1 MNRMYSRVRNS
12 LAIKVIFSTVLLS
25 LVVTGITGSVLNT
38 QLSAGVKDVNLSSAL
53 VEARSTIFTAEYRF
67 LLAQGEKDSVVQKV
81 VDDVISSAT
90 TLTSNEN
97 AREVVF
103 LRSPG
108 NTRENNY
115 EIASN
120 LLDPT
125 SIPSTLS
132 ERVRKNPD
140 LVYQYTNMNYLTG
153 TRIKGLAIGQKVQIP
168 NAGQYEMYIIFSLAN
183 QEKTLDLISRSLFL
197 GGFILLLLIALI
209 TWLVTRQVVS
219 PVREAAMIAAE
230 FTAGDFRKRL
240 KVESQDEISTLGLAF
255 NDMAESIEKQIAR
268 LENLSRVQ
276 QRFVS
281 DVSHE
286 LRTPLTTLRM
296 ASEVIYSSKE
306 GFDPVVARSAELLV
320 AQLDRFE
327 KLLEDLLEVSRFD
340 AEVAVLEAVDFDMVQ
355 LVQRCADDLSL
366 VAKERKTEIYVNSS
380 EPVIMIKADIRRVER
395 ILRNLLANAIDHSEE
410 LQIDVRI
417 EASEHDVAVGVRD
430 YGIGLDENALT
441 RVFDRFWRADPSR
454 ARTRGGT
461 GLGLSIALEDARLHN
476 GELEAW
482 GRPGRG
488 SHFVVTLPRNTWE
501 SIEARLIKLQP
512 EDYRAQFPQFL
523 ASVSGSIESRH
534 DCKVRPFAEL
544 SQLIFPSRCFG
555 CHRLG
560 PSICSACRSSWHP
573 HYYKTKVESL
583 TVHSALLYTPTAS
596 KIILAAKES
605 GLKGADDLLIEAII
619 HVLDKS
625 VPDTTLFRLVP
636 IPSSKASQRR
646 RGRSFVVDLVSQISQ
661 RTGIP
666 MIDCLQLSRR
676 VLDQSGLHRDERASN
691 LAGAFT
697 LISPARGE
705 LILID
710 DVVTTGAT
718 LREAARALNSQG
730 FQAIGSVTAITAC
743 VAQRL
748 R

>member
-1 MNRMYSRVRNS
+1 MYSRVRNS

-417 EASEHDVAVGVRD
+417 VASEHDVAVGVRD

-512 EDYRAQFPQFL
+512 EDYRA
-523 ASVSGSIESRH
+523 
-534 DCKVRPFAEL
+534 
-544 SQLIFPSRCFG
+544 
-555 CHRLG
+555 
-560 PSICSACRSSWHP
+560 
-573 HYYKTKVESL
+573 
-583 TVHSALLYTPTAS
+583 
-596 KIILAAKES
+596 
-605 GLKGADDLLIEAII
+605 
-619 HVLDKS
+619 
-625 VPDTTLFRLVP
+625 
-636 IPSSKASQRR
+636 
-646 RGRSFVVDLVSQISQ
+646 
-661 RTGIP
+661 
-666 MIDCLQLSRR
+666 
-676 VLDQSGLHRDERASN
+676 
-691 LAGAFT
+691 
-697 LISPARGE
+697 
-705 LILID
+705 
-710 DVVTTGAT
+710 
-718 LREAARALNSQG
+718 
-730 FQAIGSVTAITAC
+730 
-743 VAQRL
+743 
-748 R
+748 

>member
-1 MNRMYSRVRNS
+1 MNRIYSRVRNS

-90 TLTSNEN
+90 TLTSSEN

-125 SIPSTLS
+125 SIPSSLS
-132 ERVRKNPD
+132 ERVRKNPN
-140 LVYQYTNMNYLTG
+140 LVYQYTNMNYLSG
-153 TRIKGLAIGQKVQIP
+153 SRIKGLAIGQKVQIP
-168 NAGQYEMYIIFSLAN
+168 NAGQYEMYIIFSLVN

-197 GGFILLLLIALI
+197 GGFILLLLVALI
-209 TWLVTRQVVS
+209 TWLVVRQVVS
-219 PVREAAMIAAE
+219 PVREAAIIATE

-240 KVESQDEISTLGLAF
+240 KVESQDEIATLGLAF
-255 NDMAESIEKQIAR
+255 NEMAESIEQQIAR

-296 ASEVIYSSKE
+296 ASEVIFSSKDN
-306 GFDPVVARSAELLV
+306 FDPIVGRSAELLV

-340 AEVAVLEAVDFDMVQ
+340 AEVAVLEAVDFDMVL
-355 LVQRCADDLSL
+355 LVQRCADDLGL
-366 VAKERKTEIYVNSS
+366 VAKERKTEIYVSSS

-417 EASEHDVAVGVRD
+417 VASDHDVAVGVRD

-512 EDYRAQFPQFL
+512 EDYRA
-523 ASVSGSIESRH
+523 
-534 DCKVRPFAEL
+534 
-544 SQLIFPSRCFG
+544 
-555 CHRLG
+555 
-560 PSICSACRSSWHP
+560 
-573 HYYKTKVESL
+573 
-583 TVHSALLYTPTAS
+583 
-596 KIILAAKES
+596 
-605 GLKGADDLLIEAII
+605 
-619 HVLDKS
+619 
-625 VPDTTLFRLVP
+625 
-636 IPSSKASQRR
+636 
-646 RGRSFVVDLVSQISQ
+646 
-661 RTGIP
+661 
-666 MIDCLQLSRR
+666 
-676 VLDQSGLHRDERASN
+676 
-691 LAGAFT
+691 
-697 LISPARGE
+697 
-705 LILID
+705 
-710 DVVTTGAT
+710 
-718 LREAARALNSQG
+718 
-730 FQAIGSVTAITAC
+730 
-743 VAQRL
+743 
-748 R
+748 

>member
-1 MNRMYSRVRNS
+1 MNRIYSRVRNS

-120 LLDPT
+120 LLDPA
-125 SIPSTLS
+125 SIPATLS

-140 LVYQYTNMNYLTG
+140 LVYQYTNMNYVTG
-153 TRIKGLAIGQKVQIP
+153 TKIKGLAIGQKVQIP

-197 GGFILLLLIALI
+197 GGFILLLLVALI
-209 TWLVTRQVVS
+209 TWLVVRQVVS
-219 PVREAAMIAAE
+219 PVREAALIATE

-255 NDMAESIEKQIAR
+255 NEMAESIEKQIAR

-296 ASEVIYSSKE
+296 ASEVIYSTKDT
-306 GFDPVVARSAELLV
+306 FDPIVARSAELLV

-355 LVQRCADDLSL
+355 LVQRCADDLGL

-417 EASEHDVAVGVRD
+417 VASDHDLAVGVRD

-512 EDYRAQFPQFL
+512 EDY
-523 ASVSGSIESRH
+523 
-534 DCKVRPFAEL
+534 
-544 SQLIFPSRCFG
+544 
-555 CHRLG
+555 
-560 PSICSACRSSWHP
+560 
-573 HYYKTKVESL
+573 
-583 TVHSALLYTPTAS
+583 
-596 KIILAAKES
+596 
-605 GLKGADDLLIEAII
+605 
-619 HVLDKS
+619 
-625 VPDTTLFRLVP
+625 
-636 IPSSKASQRR
+636 KA
-646 RGRSFVVDLVSQISQ
+646 
-661 RTGIP
+661 
-666 MIDCLQLSRR
+666 
-676 VLDQSGLHRDERASN
+676 
-691 LAGAFT
+691 
-697 LISPARGE
+697 
-705 LILID
+705 
-710 DVVTTGAT
+710 
-718 LREAARALNSQG
+718 
-730 FQAIGSVTAITAC
+730 
-743 VAQRL
+743 
-748 R
+748 

>member
-1 MNRMYSRVRNS
+1 MSRIYSRGRNS

-38 QLSAGVKDVNLSSAL
+38 QLSAGIKDVNLSSAL

-153 TRIKGLAIGQKVQIP
+153 TKIKGLAIGQKVQIP

-197 GGFILLLLIALI
+197 GGFILLLLVALI
-209 TWLVTRQVVS
+209 TWLVVRQVVS
-219 PVREAAMIAAE
+219 PVREAAMIATE
-230 FTAGDFRKRL
+230 FTAGDFQKRL

-296 ASEVIYSSKE
+296 ASEVIYSTKDT
-306 GFDPVVARSAELLV
+306 FDPIVARSAELLV

-355 LVQRCADDLSL
+355 LVQRCADDLGL
-366 VAKERKTEIYVNSS
+366 VAKERKTEIYVSSS
-380 EPVIMIKADIRRVER
+380 EPVVMIKADIRRVER

-410 LQIDVRI
+410 LQIDVQI
-417 EASEHDVAVGVRD
+417 VASEHDVAVGVRD

-512 EDYRAQFPQFL
+512 EDYRP
-523 ASVSGSIESRH
+523 
-534 DCKVRPFAEL
+534 
-544 SQLIFPSRCFG
+544 
-555 CHRLG
+555 
-560 PSICSACRSSWHP
+560 
-573 HYYKTKVESL
+573 
-583 TVHSALLYTPTAS
+583 
-596 KIILAAKES
+596 
-605 GLKGADDLLIEAII
+605 
-619 HVLDKS
+619 
-625 VPDTTLFRLVP
+625 
-636 IPSSKASQRR
+636 
-646 RGRSFVVDLVSQISQ
+646 
-661 RTGIP
+661 
-666 MIDCLQLSRR
+666 
-676 VLDQSGLHRDERASN
+676 
-691 LAGAFT
+691 
-697 LISPARGE
+697 
-705 LILID
+705 
-710 DVVTTGAT
+710 
-718 LREAARALNSQG
+718 
-730 FQAIGSVTAITAC
+730 
-743 VAQRL
+743 
-748 R
+748 

>member
-1 MNRMYSRVRNS
+1 MNRIYSRVRNS

-90 TLTSNEN
+90 TLTSSEN

-120 LLDPT
+120 LLDPN
-125 SIPSTLS
+125 SIPSSLS
-132 ERVRKNPD
+132 ERVRKNPN
-140 LVYQYTNMNYLTG
+140 LVYQYTNMNYLSG
-153 TRIKGLAIGQKVQIP
+153 SRIKGLAIGQKVQIP
-168 NAGQYEMYIIFSLAN
+168 NAGQYEMYIIFSLVN

-197 GGFILLLLIALI
+197 GGFILLLLVALI
-209 TWLVTRQVVS
+209 TWLVVRQVVS
-219 PVREAAMIAAE
+219 PVREAAMIATE

-240 KVESQDEISTLGLAF
+240 KVESQDEIATLGLAF
-255 NDMAESIEKQIAR
+255 NEMAESIEQQIAR

-296 ASEVIYSSKE
+296 ASEVIFSSKDN
-306 GFDPVVARSAELLV
+306 FDPIVGRSAELLV

-340 AEVAVLEAVDFDMVQ
+340 AEVAVLEAVDFDMVL
-355 LVQRCADDLSL
+355 LVQRCADDLGL

-417 EASEHDVAVGVRD
+417 VASEHDVAVGVRD

-512 EDYRAQFPQFL
+512 EDYRA
-523 ASVSGSIESRH
+523 
-534 DCKVRPFAEL
+534 
-544 SQLIFPSRCFG
+544 
-555 CHRLG
+555 
-560 PSICSACRSSWHP
+560 
-573 HYYKTKVESL
+573 
-583 TVHSALLYTPTAS
+583 
-596 KIILAAKES
+596 
-605 GLKGADDLLIEAII
+605 
-619 HVLDKS
+619 
-625 VPDTTLFRLVP
+625 
-636 IPSSKASQRR
+636 
-646 RGRSFVVDLVSQISQ
+646 
-661 RTGIP
+661 
-666 MIDCLQLSRR
+666 
-676 VLDQSGLHRDERASN
+676 
-691 LAGAFT
+691 
-697 LISPARGE
+697 
-705 LILID
+705 
-710 DVVTTGAT
+710 
-718 LREAARALNSQG
+718 
-730 FQAIGSVTAITAC
+730 
-743 VAQRL
+743 
-748 R
+748 